1 MTISSHPLSWRRWLG
16 FAIGAALLVLALAGG
31 LLDMYVAGGPE
42 DLGAWLDSHFLAFF
56 AWRVFLYTGMALFWL
71 RLRPHALK
79 REPQAR
85 DRIRRLEWTALV
97 LFAASELAQWLSRG

>member
-1 MTISSHPLSWRRWLG
+1 MATSSRPTSWRRWLG
-16 FAIGAALLVLALAGG
+16 FAIGAALLILALAGG
-31 LLDMYVAGGPE
+31 LLGMYLTGSPE

-56 AWRVFLYTGMALFWL
+56 VWRVFLYSGMALFWL

-97 LFAASELAQWLSRG
+97 LFIASELAQWLGRG

>member
-1 MTISSHPLSWRRWLG
+1 MTASSRLFSWRRWLG
-16 FAIGAALLVLALAGG
+16 FAIGAVLLILAVAGG
-31 LLDMYVAGGPE
+31 LLGMYVAGSPE
-42 DLGAWLDSHFLAFF
+42 GLSIWLDSHFTAFF
-56 AWRVFLYTGMALFWL
+56 VWRVLLYTGMALFWL

-97 LFAASELAQWLSRG
+97 LFIASELTQWLSRG